1 MVIIAVVVF
10 AGKHGEEARFYP
22 QCLKVNILKYFHGVR
37 FFEVK

>member
-37 FFEVK
+37 FLR